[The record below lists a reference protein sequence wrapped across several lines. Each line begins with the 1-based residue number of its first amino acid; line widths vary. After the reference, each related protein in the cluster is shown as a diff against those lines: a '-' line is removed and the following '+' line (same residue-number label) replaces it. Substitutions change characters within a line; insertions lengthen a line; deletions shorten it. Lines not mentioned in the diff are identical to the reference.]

1 MTRKTAQ
8 HGGVIGWSSATDET
22 NYACV
27 RAFERGVGH
36 EGAVRNSQ
44 ARIDRAR
51 QGGRQRGRQATVDRF
66 RTTASRTKPVRAAVH
81 GSIIAVS
88 ASISASQRRRYLCAS
103 GLDKPQHRCSK
114 CGQSERD
121 SDKSESHSIDHDRLP
136 FILLP
141 GGSGASLEEQDVEAG
156 LRPM

>member
-1 MTRKTAQ
+1 MPASVHLKEASVLKAPYVTAN
-8 HGGVIGWSSATDET
+8 TDRSGSPKVV
-22 NYACV
+22 AK
-27 RAFERGVGH
+27 
-36 EGAVRNSQ
+36 EGAKPPWTDSAPLSRAPSRCEQPCTARSSQ
-44 ARIDRAR
+44 CRFDQRI
-51 QGGRQRGRQATVDRF
+51 
-66 RTTASRTKPVRAAVH
+66 TAAPLR
-81 GSIIAVS
+81 
-88 ASISASQRRRYLCAS
+88 AS

-141 GGSGASLEEQDVEAG
+141 GGSGASLGEQDVEAG